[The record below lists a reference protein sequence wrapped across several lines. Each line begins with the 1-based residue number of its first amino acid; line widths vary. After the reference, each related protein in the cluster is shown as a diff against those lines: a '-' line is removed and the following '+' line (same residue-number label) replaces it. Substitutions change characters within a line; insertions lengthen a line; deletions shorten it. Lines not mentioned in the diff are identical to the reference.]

1 MGSKIGNTL
10 EKINSYLAIGN
21 EKLLQQYKGK
31 ENFQKLLTIFA
42 RQFDELE
49 DSLFQ
54 LYLLRWL
61 NSAEGQQL
69 DNLGYNLSTT
79 RQGLSDDDYRQIL
92 YGRIGQYNSDGSIND
107 IIDVVKLMTNADL
120 IVLND
125 VFPAK
130 IILNIIGISLI
141 INEDFLK
148 ETINGAV
155 AGGVGIDITVNENL
169 PMFMYDDLND
179 PKIISDTTGYADLND
194 VNSGGYLGRL
204 IS

>member
-1 MGSKIGNTL
+1 MGSKEGNTL
-10 EKINSYLAIGN
+10 EKITSYLAIGN

-61 NSAEGQQL
+61 SSATGQQL

-79 RQGLSDDDYRQIL
+79 RQGLNDDDYRQIL

-107 IIDVVKLMTNADL
+107 IINIVKLMTNADFV
-120 IVLND
+120 VLTEL
-125 VFPAK
+125 FPAK
-130 IILNIIGISLI
+130 IILNIIGINLVLS
-141 INEDFLK
+141 EDFLK
-148 ETINGAV
+148 ETINGSV

-169 PMFMYDDLND
+169 PAFMFADLNN
-179 PKIISDTTGYADLND
+179 PNIISDVSGFADLND

>member
-120 IVLND
+120 IVLNE